1 MNDGCGQLDC
11 VRIDKITNFGNAT
24 PVANSYWGRFQNA
37 TVPGPIATDLED
49 TVGLANANLFDASL
63 AIDPF
68 GNLFIAAAFSS
79 PNLTPGMAVA
89 GISAPISKTST
100 VMPTSRIVEGPS
112 SYNCFNSSSNP
123 WGAFMRSVPDP
134 NNYSHVWMPA
144 EAAVQSCWAT
154 AIASATTG
162 IGPQAVKMSPR
173 LGSTK
178 GGQEVQIDGSFFVP
192 DADQVL
198 FGTNPGTIVAESSTT
213 ILVSAPPGVA
223 GTVDV
228 TVQTPDG
235 TSIAGTFTYI
245 TPDQHGTPPISL
257 GVHWR

>member
-1 MNDGCGQLDC
+1 
-11 VRIDKITNFGNAT
+11 
-24 PVANSYWGRFQNA
+24 
-37 TVPGPIATDLED
+37 
-49 TVGLANANLFDASL
+49 
-63 AIDPF
+63 
-68 GNLFIAAAFSS
+68 
-79 PNLTPGMAVA
+79 
-89 GISAPISKTST
+89 
-100 VMPTSRIVEGPS
+100 
-112 SYNCFNSSSNP
+112 
-123 WGAFMRSVPDP
+123 
-134 NNYSHVWMPA
+134 MPA